1 MNNEYHKKYIGP
13 RRISELE
20 LSELKTLMG
29 REVYLVKYYDH
40 TEELLPKEM
49 VKQIA
54 TKKPTDLT
62 ELRNLRVKPVV
73 TKILAL
79 LAEAD
84 LTLEDV
90 EYSNKLLDLSVEA
103 NIKKVVIKLWGK
115 EYPQR
120 TMMDME
126 RILKPET
133 KNE

>member
-1 MNNEYHKKYIGP
+1 MKEFLRKHIGP
-13 RRISELE
+13 KKISDLE
-20 LSELKTLMG
+20 LSKLKTLMG
-29 REVYLVKYYDH
+29 KEVYLVKYYDH
-40 TEELLPKEM
+40 TEELLPKEIIQQ
-49 VKQIA
+49 VA

-73 TKILAL
+73 AKILAI

-90 EYSNKLLDLSVEA
+90 EYANKILDLSVEA

-120 TMMDME
+120 TMMDIE
-126 RILKPET
+126 RILRLKP
-133 KNE
+133 NENE